1 MSLSRTSVAAAAA
14 STLLLSLVPPAATEK
29 VSAQVSP
36 LPNILVIVTDDQPSG
51 TMESLSATRRWFE
64 RQGRFYPN
72 ATVSIPLCC
81 PARASILTGRH
92 AHNHGV
98 RTNYDA
104 AALAQDST
112 VEAYL
117 QNAGYLTGISGK
129 FMNSWNPL
137 VNPPYFD
144 RWALFSPINFGHGY
158 YRTRFNVDG
167 TMSRVRGYSTDFIA
181 DQAVSFLEGFEAQDA
196 TPWFMYV
203 APFAPHGPSTPEK
216 EYRKADVGAWNGDPG
231 VHESDRRDKPP
242 VLQAHKK
249 SLKDSARVRR
259 RQLRSLYSVDELV
272 RDLMR
277 RMGSLGERTQTLAF
291 FVSDNG
297 YLWGH
302 HGYIGKRFPYT
313 EAVSIPFF
321 MRWPGRLIGGQT
333 DVSLVT
339 NLDVAPTILDAAG
352 VTPDPRYPMDG
363 RSLLSFSGRPRT
375 FIEYFRDPDE
385 GDIPPWASLRTRAYQ
400 YVEYY
405 SDDFSTVTFREY
417 YDLQR
422 DPHQLVNLL
431 DDGNPGNDPPA
442 THLAELSEELAMD
455 RRCIGTTG
463 PSACP

>member
-1 MSLSRTSVAAAAA
+1 MSVIRAVAALAAA
-14 STLLLSLVPPAATEK
+14 STVLVGLVPPAAQR
-29 VSAQVSP
+29 VSAQVP
-36 LPNILVIVTDDQPSG
+36 PPNILVIVTDDQPSG
-51 TMESLSATRRWFE
+51 SMESLAATGRWFE
-64 RQGRFYPN
+64 GQGRFYPN

-104 AALAQDST
+104 GALAQDST
-112 VEAYL
+112 VQAYL
-117 QNAGYLTGISGK
+117 KGAGYRTGIAGK
-129 FMNSWNPL
+129 FLNSWNPL

-144 RWALFSPINFGHGY
+144 RWAVFSPINFGHGY

-167 TMSRVRGYSTDFIA
+167 TMRRVPGYSTDFIA
-181 DQAVSFLEGFEAQDA
+181 DQAVRFLEGFEGQDA
-196 TPWFMYV
+196 APWFLYV

-216 EYRKADVGAWNGDPG
+216 EYRKAQVSVWDGDPG
-231 VHESDRRDKPP
+231 VRESDRRDKPP
-242 VLQAHKK
+242 VLQTRHE

-272 RDLMR
+272 RDIMR
-277 RMGSLGERTQTLAF
+277 RMGQLGERTQTLAF
-291 FVSDNG
+291 FLSDNG
-297 YLWGH
+297 YLWGQ

-321 MRWPGRLIGGQT
+321 IRWPGRVIGNQT

-339 NLDVAPTILDAAG
+339 NLDVAPTILDVAG

-363 RSLLSFSGRPRT
+363 RSLLTFPGRART

-405 SDDFSTVTFREY
+405 SDDFSTITFREY
-417 YDLQR
+417 YDLQK
-422 DPHQLVNLL
+422 DPYQLTNLL
-431 DDGNPGNDPPA
+431 DDGNPGNDPSAA
-442 THLAELSEELAMD
+442 TVAELSAQLAAD